1 MKGEIDQVMA
11 VILET
16 LGLVVFGVVIGSM
29 TTYISTGKQVIIL
42 YMYRMFLYI
51 YTSIIN
57 SLVQKRLSGPASYS
71 VFHCFWL
78 FLGVFWGN

>member
-42 YMYRMFLYI
+42 YMYRMLYVYI
-51 YTSIIN
+51 Y
-57 SLVQKRLSGPASYS
+57 V
-71 VFHCFWL
+71 
-78 FLGVFWGN
+78 